1 MKDDAPLVSVVIP
14 TYNRAAFVGKA
25 VDSVLNQT
33 FTNYEV
39 IVVDDGSTDDTRE
52 QLNKYGSRIR
62 YIYQE
67 NRGVSAARNT
77 GIAASGGEWL
87 AFLDS
92 DDEWQRDYLAEQMR
106 EATKV
111 PGLCMQSAN
120 CLFTSLNGETETYFE
135 INGSISAFKEKD
147 YLLIAN
153 AFSFVI
159 SHGPWQL
166 GSTIFRRDAATK
178 AGLFDTTLTLS
189 EDLDFMAR
197 VALEG
202 PFGLIKDELVN
213 IYRRCEST
221 ESLTG
226 RAERDQLGA
235 RRSDERIYQKLKS
248 VAGLG
253 STERKALN
261 RLMSANQRAIG
272 NLVLQAGNKTG
283 ARSYYK
289 QALFIDPSFKSI
301 AKYVLSYLPSKTT
314 RA

>member
-1 MKDDAPLVSVVIP
+1 MEDDAPLVSVVIP

-67 NRGVSAARNT
+67 NRGVSVARNT
-77 GIAASGGEWL
+77 GIAASRGEWL

-92 DDEWQRDYLAEQMR
+92 DDEWQRDYLATQISQ
-106 EATKV
+106 ATKG
-111 PGLCMQSAN
+111 PRLCMQSAN
-120 CLFTSLNGETETYFE
+120 CLFTSLDGKTETYFE
-135 INGSISAFKEKD
+135 INGAIGAFKEKD

-153 AFSFVI
+153 AFFFVI

-189 EDLDFMAR
+189 EDLDSMAR
-197 VALEG
+197 VALQG
-202 PFGLIKDELVN
+202 PFGLIKEELVN

-221 ESLTG
+221 GSLTG

-248 VAGLG
+248 VAGL
-253 STERKALN
+253 A
-261 RLMSANQRAIG
+261 
-272 NLVLQAGNKTG
+272 
-283 ARSYYK
+283 ARGG
-289 QALFIDPSFKSI
+289 
-301 AKYVLSYLPSKTT
+301 TT
-314 RA
+314 FS

>member
-33 FTNYEV
+33 FTDYEV

-52 QLNKYGSRIR
+52 QLNKYGSGIR

-67 NRGVSAARNT
+67 NQGVSAARNT
-77 GIAASGGEWL
+77 GIAASRGEWL

-92 DDEWQRDYLAEQMR
+92 DDEWQRDYLARQIR
-106 EATKV
+106 DATKV
-111 PGLCMQSAN
+111 AGLCMQSAN
-120 CLFTSLNGETETYFE
+120 CLFTSLDGKTEAYFE
-135 INGSISAFKEKD
+135 INGAISAFEEKD
-147 YLLIAN
+147 YLLTAN

-197 VALEG
+197 VALQG

-213 IYRRCEST
+213 IYRRCEPT

-235 RRSDERIYQKLKS
+235 RRSNERIYQKLKS
-248 VAGLG
+248 VSGLG
-253 STERKALN
+253 STEHKALS
-261 RLMSANQRAIG
+261 RVMSANKRAIG
-272 NLVLQAGNKTG
+272 NLVLQAGNKKG
-283 ARSYYK
+283 ARGYYK
-289 QALFIDPSFKSI
+289 QALFIDPSVRSI
-301 AKYVLSYLPSKTT
+301 AKYILSYLPTKTT